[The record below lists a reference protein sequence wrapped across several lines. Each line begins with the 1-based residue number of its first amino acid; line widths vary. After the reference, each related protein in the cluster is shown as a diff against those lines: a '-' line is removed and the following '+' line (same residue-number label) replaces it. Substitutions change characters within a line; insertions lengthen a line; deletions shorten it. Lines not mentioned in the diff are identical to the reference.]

1 MHFNGEPVQP
11 GNTSVATTA
20 GGEVATEG
28 VEPSLGELFSAASRD
43 MSALVKQ
50 EIALAK
56 AEMAGEAKQ
65 AGIGAGML
73 AVAGLL
79 GLLAL
84 ILLSFAA
91 VYGLHALGLPLGLA
105 FLAVGVAYVLI
116 AGILALLA
124 KGRLSKLGPPQ
135 RTIKTLKDDLAWA
148 KHPTAVPTP
157 ETSGPTPEA
166 KSPTADVKAPAA

>member
-1 MHFNGEPVQP
+1 MYISGDPVKP
-11 GNTSVATTA
+11 KDGSVATTS

-28 VEPSLGELFSAASRD
+28 GEPSLSDLFSAASRD

-65 AGIGAGML
+65 AGLGAGML
-73 AVAGLL
+73 AAAGLL

-84 ILLSFAA
+84 LLLSFAA

-105 FLAVGVAYVLI
+105 FLAVAAIYLVVAGL
-116 AGILALLA
+116 LAMLA
-124 KGRLSKLGPPQ
+124 KGRLSKLGPPK
-135 RTIKTLKDDLAWA
+135 RTLQTLKDDLAWA
-148 KHPTAVPTP
+148 KHPT
-157 ETSGPTPEA
+157 
-166 KSPTADVKAPAA
+166 TAP